1 MINNLILRYP
11 QLAPIKADIEKAVK
25 IFKDCYY
32 LGGKILLMGNGGS
45 ASDCEH
51 IAGELL
57 KGFMLKRPVTD
68 EEANL
73 FKTAFPEDSEKFI
86 KTLQRGI
93 PAISLPSQIGVLS
106 AYANDVEPDMVYAQ
120 LVYAYNQVSDVA
132 VGLSTSGSS
141 KNVVNGLKVAK
152 ALGLKTVAL
161 TGSKPCVLDGV
172 CDLLIK
178 VPETETYKVQELHLA
193 VYHAICAQVESDLF
207 GDRL

>member
-1 MINNLILRYP
+1 MINNLVNRYP
-11 QLAPIKADIEKAVK
+11 QLAPIKQDIEKAVK
-25 IFKDCYY
+25 VFKDCYY

-57 KGFMLKRPVTD
+57 KGFMLKRSVTED
-68 EEANL
+68 DALL

-132 VGLSTSGSS
+132 VGLSTSGNS

-152 ALGLKTVAL
+152 ALGLKTVAF
-161 TGSKPCVLDGV
+161 TGSKPCALDSV
-172 CDLLIK
+172 CNVLIK

-193 VYHAICAQVESDLF
+193 VYHAICAQIESDLF
-207 GDRL
+207 GDK

>member
-1 MINNLILRYP
+1 
-11 QLAPIKADIEKAVK
+11 
-25 IFKDCYY
+25 
-32 LGGKILLMGNGGS
+32 
-45 ASDCEH
+45 
-51 IAGELL
+51 
-57 KGFMLKRPVTD
+57 
-68 EEANL
+68 
-73 FKTAFPEDSEKFI
+73 
-86 KTLQRGI
+86 
-93 PAISLPSQIGVLS
+93 
-106 AYANDVEPDMVYAQ
+106 MVYAQ